1 MKNIFYDGEAKK
13 ITVLDD
19 RFYQSSKN
27 SDKYYPGVTTILEC
41 YPKGY
46 GFVEWLKQTGYN
58 AETILEKAAEQGSNI
73 HSMIEMYLS
82 EIEVKWATN
91 EGDRIWTL
99 AEWEMLNKF
108 VAFYLKY
115 QPEVLAVEFVFCED
129 ELGYG
134 GTIDLICKINDQIW
148 LIDHK
153 SSNYIHKSH
162 ELQLAAYCT
171 AWNKLNPQYKIERT
185 GIMWLRAQTR
195 GEDKTGKKIQGSGWQ
210 LKEFDRNYEDGFKL
224 FQHTQA
230 LWNEE
235 NPNYKPKNLFYPI
248 SFKLKNDK

>member
-27 SDKYYPGVTTILEC
+27 PDKYFPGVTTILEC

-91 EGDRIWTL
+91 EGERIWTL
-99 AEWEMLNKF
+99 VEWEMLNKF
-108 VAFYLKY
+108 VAFYVKY
-115 QPEVLAVEFVFCED
+115 QPEILAVEFVFCED
-129 ELGYG
+129 ELEFG

-210 LKEFDRNYEDGFKL
+210 LKEFNRHYEDGFKL

-235 NPNYKPKNLFYPI
+235 NPNYKPKNLIYPI
-248 SFKLKNDK
+248 SFKLNA

>member
-27 SDKYYPGVTTILEC
+27 PDKYYPGATTILEV

-46 GFVEWLKQTGYN
+46 GFVEWLKQVGYN

-82 EIEVKWATN
+82 EIEVKWTTG
-91 EGDRIWTL
+91 EGDKIWTL
-99 AEWEMLNKF
+99 QEWEMLNKF
-108 VAFYLKY
+108 VEFWDKY
-115 QPEVLAVEFVFCED
+115 KPEILAVEFVFCED
-129 ELGYG
+129 ELEYG

-153 SSNYIHKSH
+153 SSNYIHKSQ
-162 ELQLAAYCT
+162 EIT
-171 AWNKLNPQYKIERT
+171 ACSLLHGLE
-185 GIMWLRAQTR
+185 
-195 GEDKTGKKIQGSGWQ
+195 
-210 LKEFDRNYEDGFKL
+210 
-224 FQHTQA
+224 QA
-230 LWNEE
+230 
-235 NPNYKPKNLFYPI
+235 KPPI
-248 SFKLKNDK
+248 SDRTNWRDVATGTNTRRR